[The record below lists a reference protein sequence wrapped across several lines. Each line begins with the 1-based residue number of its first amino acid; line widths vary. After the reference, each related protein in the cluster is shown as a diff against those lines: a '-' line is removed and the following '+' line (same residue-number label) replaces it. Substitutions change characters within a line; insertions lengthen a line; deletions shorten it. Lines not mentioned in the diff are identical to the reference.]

1 MKLCTTLT
9 FDGDPDRLAARV
21 RDLEAAGVD
30 MVLIPEIYG
39 FDQVSVL
46 GFVAASTE
54 RIGLMTGIVNVY
66 SRSPALIAQIGGDD
80 RRTVRWAVH
89 AGHRHVRGAGHRG
102 VARGAVHQAVGAHP

>member
-1 MKLCTTLT
+1 MTPL
-9 FDGDPDRLAARV
+9 RLAAQV

-46 GFVAASTE
+46 GFIAASTE

-66 SRSPALIAQIGGDD
+66 SRSPALIAQTAATIDALSGGRFTLGLGTPA
-80 RRTVRWAVH
+80 RR
-89 AGHRHVRGAGHRG
+89 
-102 VARGAVHQAVGAHP
+102 

>member
-9 FDGDPDRLAARV
+9 FDGDAGRLTARV

-30 MVLIPEIYG
+30 MVLVPEIYG

-54 RIGLMTGIVNVY
+54 RT
-66 SRSPALIAQIGGDD
+66 
-80 RRTVRWAVH
+80 
-89 AGHRHVRGAGHRG
+89 
-102 VARGAVHQAVGAHP
+102 